1 MIQLFGKLISKDP
14 NFYRTVAGIA
24 IPIGL
29 QGLITTGINMMDTIM
44 IGTLG
49 ETELSAVSLANQFIN
64 IYQILCMGIGMGAS
78 VLVSRYYGMKD
89 KVSMQKTVAI
99 MTRFCLVIASVF
111 ALLTC
116 LFPGAIMRIYTVEDV
131 IIQNGERYLSWSV
144 VTYFLLGLSLTGTIV
159 LRNVGQV
166 KIPLFTSIG
175 AFFVNI
181 LANYMFIFGKLG
193 APAMGVAGAA
203 IGTLIAR
210 IFEFSVID
218 GFLWFREK
226 SIEFRLKN
234 FFMPVGELWG
244 EYIRISIPVQFRG
257 NGSWK
262 AWKKFRGGQ
271 CGHSGNA
278 AAEFRTDPGSF
289 PGRSNHYRAYAGRR
303 RQRESAGTGLCF
315 AGAWFSLW
323 TCLLCD
329 HYDHQ
334 RSCHTC
340 LSSFGRDV
348 KTGRGA
354 YGSNQ
359 YYRVLSGDKQHY
371 DKRNPS
377 RRRGHEGAY
386 GSG

>member
-1 MIQLFGKLISKDP
+1 
-14 NFYRTVAGIA
+14 
-24 IPIGL
+24 
-29 QGLITTGINMMDTIM
+29 
-44 IGTLG
+44 
-49 ETELSAVSLANQFIN
+49 
-64 IYQILCMGIGMGAS
+64 
-78 VLVSRYYGMKD
+78 
-89 KVSMQKTVAI
+89 
-99 MTRFCLVIASVF
+99 
-111 ALLTC
+111 
-116 LFPGAIMRIYTVEDV
+116 MRIYTVEDV

-244 EYIRISIPVQFRG
+244 EYIRISIPVLISDGILALG
-257 NGSWK
+257 NSSVAMVVGRLGKSFV
-262 AWKKFRGGQ
+262 AA
-271 CGHSGNA
+271 NA
-278 AAEFRTDPGSF
+278 VTAVTQQLSSVLIQGVSQAGAIITG
-289 PGRSNHYRAYAGRR
+289 AYAGRR